1 MAVCR
6 NRSCAEWRWNS
17 RPETAMW
24 TAVIIV
30 GNPLNER
37 AFQVSLGK
45 RNEEVQAFSPDSAHQ
60 SFAVTIRLRRSYRC
74 AEYPNS

>member
-1 MAVCR
+1 VAVGR
-6 NRSCAEWRWNS
+6 NRRGRHEWRWNS

-24 TAVIIV
+24 AAVIIV

-45 RNEEVQAFSPDSAHQ
+45 WACLQRFQRPKG
-60 SFAVTIRLRRSYRC
+60 I
-74 AEYPNS
+74 